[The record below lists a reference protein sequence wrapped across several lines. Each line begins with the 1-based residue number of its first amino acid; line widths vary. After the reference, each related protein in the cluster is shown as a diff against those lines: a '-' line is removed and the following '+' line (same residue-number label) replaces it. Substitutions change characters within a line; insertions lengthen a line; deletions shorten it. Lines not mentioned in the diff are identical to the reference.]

1 MEFCGM
7 KLLWNFENQLLKS
20 TTLKRRELALCGALM
35 PRSSCASV
43 GFYLR
48 MAQGL
53 SKGDPVF
60 TTNFGNKRM
69 TKGAASCN
77 EVLAT

>member
-1 MEFCGM
+1 MKFCRM

-20 TTLKRRELALCGALM
+20 TTLKRRELTLM

-77 EVLAT
+77 EVLAM